1 MSFSLIT
8 NGCPAVTEPPDALE
22 TLVPWWSFTKTV
34 LAATALTLVRDGLV
48 GLDDQVAEGPF
59 TLRQLLRH
67 QAGLADYSE
76 LPEYHTAVASGER
89 AWPADEML
97 QRLDASRLRYTP
109 GEGWRYSNVGYLF
122 VARLIERLTGLSL
135 EEALAQRV
143 LSALGVTRAR
153 SANAGEDM
161 QAACQGIAAGYDPGW
176 VYHRLLIGP
185 LAEAALLL
193 DRLLAGDL
201 LPRWL
206 LDEMQ
211 AALVLGGPLPGRPW
225 LTPGYG
231 LGLMQGGVAGGLTL
245 SGHSGVGPVSVI
257 AVYRCTHGGTAVTC
271 AVFHEGPDEALV
283 EAELVQRITSAL
295 AS

>member
-1 MSFSLIT
+1 MPFSLII
-8 NGCPAVTEPPDALE
+8 NGSPAVTEPADALE
-22 TLVPWWSFTKTV
+22 TVIPWWSFTKTV

-76 LPEYHTAVASGER
+76 LPEYHAAVASGAR
-89 AWPADEML
+89 PWPADEML
-97 QRLDASRLRYTP
+97 QRLDATRLRYTP

-122 VARLIERLTGLSL
+122 VTRLIERLTGLSL
-135 EEALAQRV
+135 EEALVQRV
-143 LSALGVTRAR
+143 LSPLGITRAR
-153 SANAGEDM
+153 LANTGENL
-161 QAACQGIAAGYDPGW
+161 QSACQGVAPGYDSGW

-193 DRLLAGDL
+193 ERLLSGNL
-201 LPRWL
+201 LPHGL
-206 LDEMQ
+206 LEDMQ
-211 AALVLGGPLPGRPW
+211 TALVLGGPLPGRPW

-231 LGLMQGGVAGGLTL
+231 LGLMLGGVAGGLTL
-245 SGHSGVGPVSVI
+245 SGHNGVGPGSVV
-257 AVYRCTHGGTAVTC
+257 AVYRCTQGRTTVAC

-295 AS
+295 

>member
-8 NGCPAVTEPPDALE
+8 NGSPVVADQQDALE
-22 TLVPWWSFTKTV
+22 SLVPWWSFTKTV

-76 LPEYHTAVASGER
+76 LPEYHAAVASGEQP
-89 AWPADEML
+89 WSADEML
-97 QRLDASRLRYTP
+97 GRLDASRLRYTP
-109 GEGWRYSNVGYLF
+109 DEGWRYSNVGYLF
-122 VARLIERLTGLSL
+122 VGRLIERLTGLSL
-135 EEALAQRV
+135 DEALVQRV
-143 LSALGVTRAR
+143 LSPLGITRVR
-153 SANAGEDM
+153 VANAGENL
-161 QAACQGIAAGYDPGW
+161 QGVCQGIAPGYDSGW

-201 LPRWL
+201 LPGWL
-206 LDEMQ
+206 LKEMQ
-211 AALVLGGPLPGRPW
+211 TALVLGGPLPGRPW

-231 LGLMQGGVAGGLTL
+231 LGLMQGGVTGGLTL
-245 SGHSGVGPVSVI
+245 SGHNGVGPGSVV
-257 AVYRCTHGGTAVTC
+257 AVYRCTHGENAVTC

-283 EAELVQRITSAL
+283 EAELVRRIASAL
-295 AS
+295 G

>member
-1 MSFSLIT
+1 MPFSLII
-8 NGCPAVTEPPDALE
+8 NGTPAVTEPADAVE

-76 LPEYHTAVASGER
+76 LTEYHVAVANGAR
-89 AWPADEML
+89 PWPADEML
-97 QRLDASRLRYTP
+97 QRLDATRLRYTP

-122 VARLIERLTGLSL
+122 VTRLIERLTGLSL
-135 EEALAQRV
+135 EEALVQRV
-143 LSALGVTRAR
+143 LSPLGITRVRLA
-153 SANAGEDM
+153 SNGEDL
-161 QAACQGIAAGYDPGW
+161 QSACQGVAPGYDSGW

-193 DRLLAGDL
+193 DRLLSGNL
-201 LPRWL
+201 LPHWL
-206 LDEMQ
+206 LEDMQ
-211 AALVLGGPLPGRPW
+211 TALVLGGPLPGRPW

-245 SGHSGVGPVSVI
+245 SGHNGVGPGSVL
-257 AVYRCTHGGTAVTC
+257 AVYHCTRGETAVTC

-295 AS
+295 